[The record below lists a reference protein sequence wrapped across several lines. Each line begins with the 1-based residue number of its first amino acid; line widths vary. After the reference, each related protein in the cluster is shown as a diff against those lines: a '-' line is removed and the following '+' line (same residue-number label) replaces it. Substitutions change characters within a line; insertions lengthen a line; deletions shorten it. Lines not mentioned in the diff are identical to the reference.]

1 MVLDILIISK
11 IFNILYSWIDNNIV
25 DTVLSFSRAFG
36 NMMLLIGAVIFLM
49 LVIYI
54 TIKNLKKLPKYYE
67 IEITDIFGDKIV
79 LNDLRTKFATYDAA
93 KYYSEFYGDIYNS
106 QYKFNVVGRNERYNI
121 SVSGISSSP
130 HKN

>member
-11 IFNILYSWIDNNIV
+11 IFNIMYSWIDHNII
-25 DTVLSFSRAFG
+25 DTILSFSRAFG
-36 NMMLLIGAVIFLM
+36 NMMILIGAVIFLM

-93 KYYSEFYGDIYNS
+93 KYYSDFYGDIYNS